1 MNLFELN
8 QNYAQLEEREDL
20 DEKVLKG
27 TLDSLADARDVKCD
41 NIARWIEK
49 LKSDE
54 AFLSD
59 KKADI
64 TKALT
69 ATKNKRKWLSDY
81 LTSALD
87 QAGLKEL
94 KTKNYIMRPRSYKAS
109 VVIDDLEA
117 LPDELKTTKI
127 EITADKKRIYE
138 VLKDSTLKGAHLQEN
153 RGTVIK

>member
-1 MNLFELN
+1 M
-8 QNYAQLEEREDL
+8 
-20 DEKVLKG
+20 
-27 TLDSLADARDVKCD
+27 
-41 NIARWIEK
+41 
-49 LKSDE
+49 
-54 AFLSD
+54 
-59 KKADI
+59 
-64 TKALT
+64 
-69 ATKNKRKWLSDY
+69 LSDY
-81 LTSALD
+81 LTLALD